1 MPAYSIIVNG
11 RSRTVDVEADTPLLW
26 VLRDTL
32 GLTGTKFGCGQG
44 VCGACTVHEAG
55 RAVRSCSMAIADAA
69 GKSFTTIEGLAPSGA
84 RGDTPAT
91 SGPHGANGAK
101 GANASAHLHP
111 IQQAW
116 LDEDVAQCGYCQP
129 GMIMTASALLAS
141 TKSPTDAD
149 IDAAMSDSVCRCGT
163 YNRMRAAI
171 KRAAAAMRGER

>member
-1 MPAYSIIVNG
+1 MPAFSITVNG
-11 RSRTVDVEADTPLLW
+11 RAHSVDVEADTPLLW

-44 VCGACTVHEAG
+44 VCGACTVHDAG
-55 RAVRSCSMAIADAA
+55 IAVRSCSLTIADAA
-69 GKSFTTIEGLAPSGA
+69 GKSFTTIEGLAPRSG
-84 RGDTPAT
+84 RGDKPT
-91 SGPHGANGAK
+91 SGANGSN
-101 GANASAHLHP
+101 GAGASTRLHP
-111 IQQAW
+111 VQQAW

-129 GMIMTASALLAS
+129 GMIMTAAALLAR

-171 KRAAAAMRGER
+171 KRAAAALRGER